1 MAKDTRTPGGA
12 LARKPLRN
20 VVLLSLEFNR
30 VGALP
35 GDFVF
40 ALHLMS
46 SCRPLFLLLNTD

>member
-12 LARKPLRN
+12 LARKALRN
-20 VVLLSLEFNR
+20 GVLLSLEFTR

-40 ALHLMS
+40 VLHLMS